1 MSKERDIHD
10 VREELD
16 EAFFHFNEVKIRY
29 AANRNPVEYFKLGT
43 QIRKIADLI
52 EEMEL
57 MYKQEKGNLLV
68 S

>member
-16 EAFFHFNEVKIRY
+16 KAFFHFNEVKIRY

-52 EEMEL
+52 EEMEI
-57 MYKQEKGNLLV
+57 MYEKEKGNLLV